1 MVFFLSMIMYPEVQK
16 RAQAEI
22 DSVVGTSQLPNF
34 DDRKS
39 LPYVEAL
46 LREVNISC
54 TDTNNLVLTL
64 SLS

>member
-1 MVFFLSMIMYPEVQK
+1 MILYPEVQK

-22 DSVVGTSQLPNF
+22 DGVVGSSRLPNF

-46 LREVNISC
+46 FREV
-54 TDTNNLVLTL
+54 VLL
-64 SLS
+64 DSDNKSELIIFPR